1 MEFAQWTL
9 LLNGFK
15 LDFPTMELIS
25 MRNLELDKICRI
37 CLAMKREMRPLFGEM
52 VAEMLM
58 EIAKIQIEQLDGWP
72 DKICIQCIH
81 QVSRCHAFKTRVE
94 KSDTTLR
101 QYIKG
106 ITVVVEEQHQQQQQQ
121 HEMQHRPPPHIA
133 PQPPKIQQIQ
143 PIQEIHIQRADIP
156 TMAEQPAPTMILTN
170 AQLLNAGAQIINAG
184 HLLTTAAGQQ
194 IIQAAP
200 QYHATQIGQFI
211 QGLPNTIQMIAHG
224 APHPAAQILQIQRT
238 ADDRCEIVVQPEM
251 QEQQYYDENNMISV
265 NPVQSMPVMVA
276 APTIHQHMASDSPA
290 AGRTWPI
297 THLIHQHQH
306 QQHQQ
311 HHHQQPEPEEHLQQD
326 QQEEEESEESHLK
339 DGPDSECG
347 DQDDSQ
353 IDNDDEMVEEE
364 LLEEIEGEVEAE
376 QEQEQ
381 EQEEEF
387 YITDCESDDEEK
399 KLAEFMSQQTT
410 CHEGRFTCN
419 LCRKEFSQEKW
430 LQTHMSSHSNWL
442 KANCKKQPECEI
454 CHKSFRGPGMLRMH
468 MKTHE
473 KADKLPTCSIC
484 FREFKSKS
492 ILYRHRQTHFE
503 KNFACTLCDKRF
515 SSNYQLNIH
524 VQRHKKPKEKEHKCQ
539 HCDKAFYNASDLKVH
554 VNQHLGIKV
563 IQIKKVST
571 TS

>member
-1 MEFAQWTL
+1 MEE
-9 LLNGFK
+9 LN
-15 LDFPTMELIS
+15 S

-52 VAEMLM
+52 
-58 EIAKIQIEQLDGWP
+58 IEQLDGWP

-106 ITVVVEEQHQQQQQQ
+106 ITVVVEDHHAPSH
-121 HEMQHRPPPHIA
+121 HEMQRTATIA
-133 PQPPKIQQIQ
+133 QQQPQPPKIQQIQ

-156 TMAEQPAPTMILTN
+156 TMAEQTAPTMILTN

-194 IIQAAP
+194 IIQAP
-200 QYHATQIGQFI
+200 QYHAAQIGQFI

-224 APHPAAQILQIQRT
+224 APHPTQILQIQRT

-251 QEQQYYDENNMISV
+251 QEQQYYDENNVISV
-265 NPVQSMPVMVA
+265 NPVQSVPVMVA
-276 APTIHQHMASDSPA
+276 APTIHQQIAQQALH
-290 AGRTWPI
+290 
-297 THLIHQHQH
+297 HHHQQQQQQHHQQQQH

-311 HHHQQPEPEEHLQQD
+311 QQHHHHHHHPQEPEPEPEEEEHLQQD
-326 QQEEEESEESHLK
+326 PQEEEESEESHMK
-339 DGPDSECG
+339 EGPDSEECG
-347 DQDDSQ
+347 DLDES
-353 IDNDDEMVEEE
+353 IDNEEMVEEE
-364 LLEEIEGEVEAE
+364 MLEEIEGEVEEA
-376 QEQEQ
+376 EQEQ

-387 YITDCESDDEEK
+387 YITDGESDDEEK
-399 KLAEFMSQQTT
+399 KLADFMTQQTT
-410 CHEGRFTCN
+410 QHDGRFICN

-442 KANCKKQPECEI
+442 KA
-454 CHKSFRGPGMLRMH
+454 
-468 MKTHE
+468 T
-473 KADKLPTCSIC
+473 DKLPTCSIC
-484 FREFKSKS
+484 QREFKSKS

-524 VQRHKKPKEKEHKCQ
+524 VQRHKQPKDHKCQ

>member
-1 MEFAQWTL
+1 M
-9 LLNGFK
+9 NGIK
-15 LDFPTMELIS
+15 LDFPIMEELNS

-106 ITVVVEEQHQQQQQQ
+106 ITVVVEDHHAPSH
-121 HEMQHRPPPHIA
+121 HEMQRTATIA
-133 PQPPKIQQIQ
+133 QQQPQPPKIQQIQ

-156 TMAEQPAPTMILTN
+156 TMAEQTAPTMILTN

-194 IIQAAP
+194 IIQAP
-200 QYHATQIGQFI
+200 QYHAAQIGQFI

-224 APHPAAQILQIQRT
+224 APHPTQILQIQRT

-251 QEQQYYDENNMISV
+251 QEQQYYDENNVISV
-265 NPVQSMPVMVA
+265 NPVQSVPVMVA
-276 APTIHQHMASDSPA
+276 APTIHQQIAQQALH
-290 AGRTWPI
+290 
-297 THLIHQHQH
+297 HHHQQQQQQHHQQQQH

-311 HHHQQPEPEEHLQQD
+311 QQHHHHHHHPQEPEPEPEEEEHLQQD
-326 QQEEEESEESHLK
+326 PQEEEESEESHMK
-339 DGPDSECG
+339 EGPDSEECG
-347 DQDDSQ
+347 DLDES
-353 IDNDDEMVEEE
+353 IDNEEMVEEE
-364 LLEEIEGEVEAE
+364 MLEEIEGEVEEA
-376 QEQEQ
+376 EQEQ

-387 YITDCESDDEEK
+387 YITDGESDDEEK
-399 KLAEFMSQQTT
+399 KLADFMTQQTT
-410 CHEGRFTCN
+410 QHDGRFICN

-484 FREFKSKS
+484 QREFKSKS

-524 VQRHKKPKEKEHKCQ
+524 VQRHKQPKDHKCQ

>member
-1 MEFAQWTL
+1 
-9 LLNGFK
+9 
-15 LDFPTMELIS
+15 

-106 ITVVVEEQHQQQQQQ
+106 ITVVVEDQQLSH
-121 HEMQHRPPPHIA
+121 HEVQRPTLAPH
-133 PQPPKIQQIQ
+133 PQKIQQIQ
-143 PIQEIHIQRADIP
+143 PMQEIHIQRTDLP
-156 TMAEQPAPTMILTN
+156 TMAEATAPTMILTN

-194 IIQAAP
+194 IIQAP
-200 QYHATQIGQFI
+200 QYHISPHQFI
-211 QGLPNTIQMIAHG
+211 QGLPNNTIQMISHG
-224 APHPAAQILQIQRT
+224 APHPQILQIQRT
-238 ADDRCEIVVQPEM
+238 ADDRCEIIVQPEM
-251 QEQQYYDENNMISV
+251 QEQQYYDENNVISV
-265 NPVQSMPVMVA
+265 NPVQSVPMMVA
-276 APTIHQHMASDSPA
+276 APAAMHHQF
-290 AGRTWPI
+290 
-297 THLIHQHQH
+297 H
-306 QQHQQ
+306 QQHQQQQHQ
-311 HHHQQPEPEEHLQQD
+311 HHHQQPEPEEQHIQSD
-326 QQEEEESEESHLK
+326 QQEEEESEESHMK
-339 DGPDSECG
+339 EGADSDCG
-347 DQDDSQ
+347 EQDDSQ
-353 IDNDDEMVEEE
+353 IDNEEMIEEE
-364 LLEEIEGEVEAE
+364 MLEEECEIEGELEPDHE
-376 QEQEQ
+376 QEPE
-381 EQEEEF
+381 EEEEEEEF
-387 YITDCESDDEEK
+387 YITECESDDEEK
-399 KLAEFMSQQTT
+399 KLAEFMNYQTS
-410 CHEGRFTCN
+410 CPSPGRFVCN
-419 LCRKEFSQEKW
+419 LCRKEFSQKKW

-484 FREFKSKS
+484 QKEFKSKS

-503 KNFACTLCDKRF
+503 KNFACNLCDKRF

-524 VQRHKKPKEKEHKCQ
+524 VQRHKKLKDHKCP
-539 HCDKAFYNASDLKVH
+539 HCEKSFNSASDLKVH